1 MPVNVGVIG
10 VGLIGEDHIRRL
22 TSVVAGARVTAITDA
37 DPARAAVVAQ
47 RFGGIST
54 CNSGEELIG
63 DDQVDAVVVASWGAT
78 HERYVLAAMEAQ
90 KPVFCEKPLATTS
103 EACLNIVAA
112 EVAAGRR
119 LVQVGFMR
127 RYDPA
132 YRALKTAL
140 ESGALGNPLLAH
152 CVHRN
157 PIAPPHFTGEML
169 INDAAVHDIDI
180 LRWLFNEDV
189 VATQV
194 LKSRRNRDARPDADD
209 PLLVLVQMQQ
219 GAWADIEV
227 NMTSHYGYDIRAE
240 VVCDDGTASLAEA
253 DGVQIKTAGQRSG
266 LVPRDWQERFMRAY
280 DLELQDWIN
289 ASAAGTATGP
299 SAWDGYMAT
308 AVSEAATASLSTASL
323 TRVAFEERPA
333 LYA

>member
-22 TSVVAGARVTAITDA
+22 SSVVAGAEVTAIADA
-37 DPARAAVVAQ
+37 DPARAAAVAQ
-47 RFGGIST
+47 QFGGIST
-54 CNSGEELIG
+54 FNTGEELIG
-63 DDQVDAVVVASWGAT
+63 DDQVDAVVVASWGPT
-78 HERYVLAAMEAQ
+78 HEQYVLAAIGAE

-112 EVAAGRR
+112 EVVAERR

-132 YRALKTAL
+132 YRALKNAIDG
-140 ESGALGNPLLAH
+140 GALGNPLLAH
-152 CVHRN
+152 CIHRS
-157 PIAPPHFTGEML
+157 PVAAPNFTSEML
-169 INDAAVHDIDI
+169 INDAAIHEFDI

-194 LKSRRNRDARPDADD
+194 LKSRRNRDARPNADD
-209 PLLVLVQMQQ
+209 PLLVLVQMQH
-219 GAWADIEV
+219 GAWVDIEV
-227 NMTSHYGYDIRAE
+227 HMSSHYGYDIRTE
-240 VVCDDGTASLAEA
+240 VVCDDGTASLAES
-253 DGVQIKTAGQRSG
+253 DGVQIRTAGQRSG
-266 LVPRDWQERFMRAY
+266 QVPQDWRERFVTAY
-280 DLELQDWIN
+280 DIELQEWVN

-308 AVSEAATASLSTASL
+308 AVSEAATASLNNASL
-323 TRVAFEERPA
+323 IPVVLEERPV
-333 LYA
+333 LYT